1 MKSLFVI
8 AVVWFVAACGGEPPG
23 GTLNIEVVGEADSGG
38 TDLSGLADRAGP
50 ETGRADQAE
59 PGDGG
64 PDIPN
69 DIPDD
74 VPDDVPDNVPD
85 YIPDDVPDD
94 IPDDIPDGVLNDV
107 VLNDVGDAEAPGD
120 GTGPDAEDGVVAP
133 PGPLCLPCAENASCQ
148 EDGPEAWCVDYGGVH
163 GSYCATACDLDAE
176 EGACPP
182 GYLCQDMESE
192 PLSFEAV
199 CIREDLECGCPPDG
213 EGLWT
218 PCYQENEYGV
228 CEGTRVCLA
237 GGVMDECTA
246 QEPAPETC
254 DGADQDCDGELDEGT
269 GGAACEVINAW
280 GSCPGTTVCD
290 GGVETCDGTEAAPEA
305 PCNDVDENCD
315 GETDEG
321 FPDLDGDGVPDICEP
336 DWDDDGI
343 EDTEDNC
350 WEVWNPDQADLDQD
364 GAGDACDTDDDGDGD
379 PDVTDCEPLD
389 ATVHNAAVE
398 TCNLKDDDCDGWVDE
413 EGAEGCSDWYPD
425 GDGDLYGAADG
436 AACLCQGDASHVVQ
450 QGGDCQDA
458 DPAIHPGAVE
468 TCNGADEDCDGEVDE
483 GFQDLD
489 GDGAADCVD
498 PDDDDDG
505 VPDGDDCAPSDPAV
519 HPGAEEACNG
529 VDDDCDGSVDE
540 EGAAG
545 CATWYLDE
553 DGDGFGKDDAAAC
566 LCGAAD
572 PWDADQPGDCDD
584 GDGAVHPEAKEL
596 CNGVDDDCDGVTDCP
611 EGLICLDDEC
621 LPCTGCG
628 DGTPCIND
636 TYCWEG
642 CCIPWGSGPL
652 GEMDGS
658 CIKAIEPGVFRPSL
672 QCEWTAPTPDDPYP
686 AYAQVLTT
694 PLVFDYSQILGSLGT
709 PWVFFV
715 GYNGSDGGFPA
726 ASSNGLIR
734 VMDGKTC
741 EMLHILDMHEVVGSS
756 TPAIADLD
764 LDADHLPE
772 VVAFAEGGG
781 LVAFKY
787 SEYEDQWS
795 LLWHSTE
802 PNGAPSYFGS
812 TQYRWNSP
820 TVVNLDENPLPEILM
835 GGEVFTST
843 GVRVG
848 TSLGWKSFTNTGQIP
863 IAVDVDLDQ
872 APELVLGDGIYA
884 WTGDDWALEP
894 YFTHVA
900 ADGFVAVA
908 DFGDFPVDGLPAQ
921 IPEVVVISPG
931 KARLMRVDGS
941 TIFGPYNVIGGG
953 TGGPPTIGDFDNDG
967 VPEFALASK
976 GAYQVFD
983 LECAASPLPAK
994 CAQAGVLWW
1003 RSSQDYSSSKT
1014 GSSIFDFEGDG
1025 QAEAIYADECF
1036 TRVYDGQT
1044 GEVLFSRSRSSCTW
1058 YENPVVADTD
1068 ADFRAEILV
1077 GSNTNCNVSCPSLD
1091 PVFKGLRCLD
1101 EGDCPGGP
1109 CVQELCR
1116 CTSNA
1121 QCQVPMGGLTCA
1133 SPLGGDPADGNV
1145 CRAMHQGKTPGVR
1158 IFRDITDN
1166 WVTSRRLWNQHA
1178 YYVTNVDDDGTVPT
1192 ASQVPINWLEPGMN
1206 NFRQNIQGTQNPL
1219 VAPDATA
1226 QPASTAC
1233 DEEGGVLLTVA
1244 LCNRGGAPLAK
1255 DTPVAFYDGE
1265 PAPGAVPICV
1275 ALSTF
1280 DLFPTQCEEVSCS
1293 WSPAPADE
1301 PHTVWVVSDDAGGG
1315 LGESKE
1321 CDEENNPAVLEGV
1334 WCPI

>member
-8 AVVWFVAACGGEPPG
+8 AVVWFVTACGGETPSG
-23 GTLNIEVVGEADSGG
+23 MQSIEVVGEVDSGG
-38 TDLSGLADRAGP
+38 TDLSGLADLGGP
-50 ETGRADQAE
+50 ETGRADHAEPGDGRTDQAE

-64 PDIPN
+64 PDILK
-69 DIPDD
+69 DI
-74 VPDDVPDNVPD
+74 
-85 YIPDDVPDD
+85 
-94 IPDDIPDGVLNDV
+94 
-107 VLNDVGDAEAPGD
+107 GDAGAPGD
-120 GTGPDAEDGVVAP
+120 GTGTDAADAADGVVAP
-133 PGPLCLPCAENASCQ
+133 PGPLCLPCAEHAACQ

-176 EGACPP
+176 EGACPT
-182 GYLCQDMESE
+182 GYLCQDLEIGLRGFA
-192 PLSFEAV
+192 PV
-199 CIREDLECGCPPDG
+199 CVSEDLECGCPPDG

-218 PCYQENEYGV
+218 PCYRENEYGI
-228 CEGTRVCLA
+228 CEGTRVCMA
-237 GGVMDECTA
+237 GGVMEECMA
-246 QEPAPETC
+246 QEPAPEVC
-254 DGADQDCDGELDEGT
+254 NGADEDCDGE
-269 GGAACEVINAW
+269 I
-280 GSCPGTTVCD
+280 
-290 GGVETCDGTEAAPEA
+290 
-305 PCNDVDENCD
+305 
-315 GETDEG
+315 DEG
-321 FPDLDGDGVPDICEP
+321 FQDVDGNGLADCVDPDDDGDGVPDA
-336 DWDDDGI
+336 
-343 EDTEDNC
+343 EDNC
-350 WEVWNPDQADLDQD
+350 SVDPNPLQADFDEN
-364 GAGDACDTDDDGDGD
+364 GTGDACDTDDDGDGD
-379 PDVTDCEPLD
+379 PDVTDCKPLD

-413 EGAEGCSDWYPD
+413 EGAVGCSDWYPD

-436 AACLCQGDASHVVQ
+436 AACLCQGNATFVVQ

-468 TCNGADEDCDGEVDE
+468 FCDGLDNDCDGVQDE
-483 GFQDLD
+483 DFEDLD
-489 GDGAADCVD
+489 GDGVADCVD
-498 PDDDDDG
+498 QDDDGDG

-529 VDDDCDGSVDE
+529 LDDDCDGSVDE

-545 CATWYLDE
+545 CALWYLDE

-584 GDGAVHPEAKEL
+584 GDGAVHPGANEL
-596 CNGVDDDCDGVTDCP
+596 CNGVDDDCDGVIDCP
-611 EGLICLDDEC
+611 EDLICLNDEC
-621 LPCTGCG
+621 VACTGVCG
-628 DGTPCIND
+628 DGIPCIND

-652 GEMDGS
+652 GGMDGS
-658 CIKAIEPGVFRPSL
+658 CIKTIEPGVFRPSL

-741 EMLHILDMHEVVGSS
+741 EMLYILDMHEVVGSS

-764 LDADHLPE
+764 LDADHIPE

-820 TVVNLDENPLPEILM
+820 TVVNLDEDPSPEILM

-872 APELVLGDGIYA
+872 VPELVLGDGIYA
-884 WTGDDWALEP
+884 WTGDDWSLEP
-894 YFTHVA
+894 YFTHAA

-931 KARLMRVDGS
+931 KARLMRLDGS
-941 TIFGPYNVIGGG
+941 TIFGPYNLVGGG
-953 TGGPPTIGDFDNDG
+953 NGGPPTIGDFDNDG

-994 CAQAGVLWW
+994 CAQAGILWW

-1068 ADFRAEILV
+1068 SDFRAEILV

-1101 EGDCPGGP
+1101 EGDCPGGS

-1206 NFRQNIQGTQNPL
+1206 NFRQNVQGTQNPL

-1226 QPASTAC
+1226 QPASAAC
-1233 DEEGGVLLTVA
+1233 DGEGGVLLTVA

-1255 DTPVAFYDGE
+1255 DTPVAFYDDE

-1275 ALSTF
+1275 ALSTS
-1280 DLFPTQCEEVSCS
+1280 DLFPTQCEEVSCT
-1293 WSPAPADE
+1293 WSPAPADG

-1321 CDEENNPAVLEGV
+1321 CDEENNPAILEDV